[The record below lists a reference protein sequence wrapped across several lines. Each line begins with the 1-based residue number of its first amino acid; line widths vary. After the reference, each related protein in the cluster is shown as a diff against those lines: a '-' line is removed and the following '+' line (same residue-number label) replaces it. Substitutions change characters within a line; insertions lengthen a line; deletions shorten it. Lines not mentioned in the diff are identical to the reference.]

1 MPIITIYQGASG
13 SGEALAQQVAQILDY
28 HCVSR
33 EVLRE
38 ASQRFAIPEA
48 KLNSILEREPNW
60 WKRWLENLR
69 PYQIALQAAMCEVAR
84 GGNIVYHGHM
94 GHELLPGIRHVLK
107 IMLTASMEFRAEQ
120 IRSRQGLTDV
130 AARKYI
136 EEVDKARTQRIMAL
150 FGTDLHDPSRYD
162 LVINME
168 RISLEAA
175 RNMIVDVA
183 RLEEYQ
189 STASS
194 EQDFQDLTLASR
206 VQGTLVTTP
215 EFRNLGIDVRA
226 NKGSVKLSGVL
237 FQGTAEEEIVNLV
250 KGVSGVTKVETD
262 FVVSDDHLGDS
273 V

>member
-13 SGEALAQQVAQILDY
+13 SGEALAQQVAQALDY
-28 HCVSR
+28 RCVSR

-60 WKRWLENLR
+60 WERWLENLR

-94 GHELLPGIRHVLK
+94 GHELLPGIRHLLK
-107 IMLTASMEFRAEQ
+107 IMLTASMEVRIEQ
-120 IRSRQGLTDV
+120 IRSRQGLTNI

-136 EEVDKARTQRIMAL
+136 EEVDKARTRRIMAL

-162 LVINME
+162 LIINME

-183 RLEEYQ
+183 RLEQYQ

-194 EQDFQDLTLASR
+194 EQEFQDLTLATT
-206 VQGTLVTTP
+206 VQGTLVNTP
-215 EFRNLGIDVRA
+215 NLRNLTINAHA
-226 NKGSVKLSGVL
+226 NSGEIKLSGVL
-237 FQGTAEEEIVNLV
+237 FRWTEEEEIVDLV
-250 KGVSGVTKVETD
+250 KGVPGVTKVETD
-262 FVVSDDHLGDS
+262 FVMSDEHLVEGI
-273 V
+273 